1 MAKESDIRRYGR
13 SSKAIIQSNALF
25 FHLFLRNMMFTTK
38 DRDNDLYSANNCA
51 VRYTGAW
58 WHNYCLCANP
68 NGLYQGG
75 GHAQGVV
82 WSSFRGLNYSLKRI
96 EMKFRPTTP

>member
-1 MAKESDIRRYGR
+1 MIFEDTEEVAKR
-13 SSKAIIQSNALF
+13 SSKVMHFVNFF

-38 DRDNDLYSANNCA
+38 DRDNDVDSTKNCA

-82 WSSFRGLNYSLKRI
+82 WSSFRGYDYSLKRI
-96 EMKFRPTTP
+96 EMKCRPTTP